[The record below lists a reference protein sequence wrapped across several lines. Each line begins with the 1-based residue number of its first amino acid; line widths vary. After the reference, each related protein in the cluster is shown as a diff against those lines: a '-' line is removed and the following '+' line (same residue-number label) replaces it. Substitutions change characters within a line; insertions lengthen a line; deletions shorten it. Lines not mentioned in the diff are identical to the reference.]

1 MRRCLINLRDKIL
14 QEIKNALFNGN
25 TFSRILFSSL
35 AKHSTGEYTL
45 MAQLTNQNTAFT
57 LSSTLAVFLESSEY
71 TLGQK
76 S

>member
-1 MRRCLINLRDKIL
+1 MNC
-14 QEIKNALFNGN
+14 FNGN
-25 TFSRILFSSL
+25 TFSGILFSL
-35 AKHSTGEYTL
+35 ALHSAGEYTL
-45 MAQLTNQNTAFT
+45 MTQLTNQNTAYT